1 MQQKTLKFYS
11 RSKEAKCLSN
21 FADIQIQINN
31 KIYIT
36 GEHAFHGQKYI
47 FASKVAKT
55 EERKKLLLEYAK
67 KFEGENPHFKSSLDA
82 KKGGGKKGCILEKDE
97 LSLWDTKFS
106 YDVQKI
112 ISLYKLNNN
121 NDVKKILLENKDSY
135 ILHQDNRAKND
146 TIWAGRLDANNNL
159 IGQNKLGKI
168 WMELTKDL

>member
-11 RSKEAKCLSN
+11 KSKEAKCLSN
-21 FADIQIQINN
+21 FADIPVQIND
-31 KIYIT
+31 KHYIS

-47 FASKVAKT
+47 FASNIAKT

-67 KFEGENPHFKSSLDA
+67 KFEGETTHFKSSLDA
-82 KKGGGKKGCILEKDE
+82 KKGGGKRGCILEKDE
-97 LSLWDTKFS
+97 LFLWDSKLS
-106 YDVQKI
+106 YDIQKI

-121 NDVKKILLENKDSY
+121 NDVKKILQENKNSY

-146 TIWAGRLDANNNL
+146 CLWGGRLDANNNL

-168 WMELTKDL
+168 WMQIAKDL